1 MHPRISID
9 SLNGYIAYP
18 AFTLILALAW
28 TVSGL
33 GSGPGGESQPST
45 PSDARSG
52 FVASAVA
59 GSAIADSAVADA
71 TVASPAAHSAVADS
85 AALIDLGRH
94 LFFDPRLSGDGSLSC
109 ASCHRPDRAWADG
122 EPLSEAYPGS
132 DGFRNTKSLLNAGA
146 SGSFYW
152 DGRLPASDPE
162 TLVRDAITETHFMN
176 MDGRLL
182 LERLKQIPAYVD
194 LFDEAFGPAS
204 EPSFGGTLGA
214 VAAFM
219 STLRTRNAPWDTD
232 TMNEA
237 ARRGEQVFR
246 GKAGCA
252 RCHSGSDFTDG
263 LAYRTGV
270 PVNPDVFSDP
280 LRHLTY
286 RSFIKAM
293 GVPNYRRVRR
303 DVGVYTV
310 TKDSDDTGAFIT
322 PSLRHVADTAPYMHN
337 GVMDSLSQ
345 VIAFYDRGGGSDELA
360 PLELTSREAA
370 DLEAF
375 LHALSGSPPEIERPP
390 QPRYEPMSNWT
401 ETEN

>member
-1 MHPRISID
+1 MHPWISID
-9 SLNGYIAYP
+9 SLKGFSAYP
-18 AFTLILALAW
+18 AFAVILALAW
-28 TVSGL
+28 SVSGS
-33 GSGPGGESQPST
+33 GSDPTRESKPS
-45 PSDARSG
+45 PLSDANIFPVARAAADAAGTASAG
-52 FVASAVA
+52 RGAMVASPGAFSTA
-59 GSAIADSAVADA
+59 ADSAVL
-71 TVASPAAHSAVADS
+71 V
-85 AALIDLGRH
+85 DLGRH

-122 EPLSEAYPGS
+122 EPLSTAYPGS
-132 DGFRNTKSLLNAGA
+132 DGFRNTQSLLTAGA

-176 MDGRLL
+176 LDGRLM
-182 LERLKQIPAYVD
+182 LERLKQIPVYVR
-194 LFDEAFGPAS
+194 LFEKAFGSDS
-204 EPSFGGTLGA
+204 EPSFGRTLVA

-219 STLRTRNAPWDTD
+219 STLRTRNALWDMD
-232 TMNEA
+232 AMSEA
-237 ARRGEQVFR
+237 ARRGERLFR

-252 RCHSGSDFTDG
+252 RCHSGPDFTDG
-263 LAYRTGV
+263 RAHRTGV

-293 GVPNYRRVRR
+293 GVPNYSRVRR

-310 TKDSDDTGAFIT
+310 TKDSDDTGVFIT

-345 VIAFYDRGGGSDELA
+345 VIAFYDRGSESDELA
-360 PLELTSREAA
+360 PLGLTSREAA
-370 DLEAF
+370 DLESF
-375 LHALSGSPPEIERPP
+375 LHALSGTPPEVDRPP
-390 QPRYEPMSNWT
+390 QPRYEPLSNWK